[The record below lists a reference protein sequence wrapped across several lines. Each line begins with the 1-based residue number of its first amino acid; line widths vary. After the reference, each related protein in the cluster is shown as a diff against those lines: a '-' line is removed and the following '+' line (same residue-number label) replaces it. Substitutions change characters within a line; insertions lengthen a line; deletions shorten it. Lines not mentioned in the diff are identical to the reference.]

1 MKIDRANVHL
11 MMSKED
17 TYDIT
22 IISTME
28 VLIQKLRLRQSCPKR
43 LYRIEQ
49 LNQTLMTLEGMY
61 EGRVPEEYSMKADA
75 FDDSINLALK
85 ELQTL

>member
-1 MKIDRANVHL
+1 MTIDVYL

-17 TYDIT
+17 TYDMT
-22 IISTME
+22 LISTME
-28 VLIQKLRLRQSCPKR
+28 VLIQKLRLRQKCPNR

-61 EGRVPEEYSMKADA
+61 EGLIPEEYSEKAKV